1 MKDSEKKYDVIG
13 WGVVAVDDLFHVP
26 ALPKPDSKVMA
37 ISTDRRIGGLTAV
50 ALLAACELGGKAA
63 FAGVLGG
70 DPLSRFVT
78 DALAQGGV
86 DVSHLVMLPDARP
99 VHAVVV
105 VCVKDG
111 SRTIYYTTEKRKPRG
126 SDEMLEDLVD
136 CARTILVDPFSLSE
150 GGEMLEYARK
160 VGVPVIADLE
170 DEYIHAYDDLLPLI
184 DHMVMPIGAAKGM
197 AGTDDPEEAAASL
210 AQGRVAAVVTAGKQG
225 CWFASGDAPSQV
237 GHQPIFEVEARNTT
251 GCGDVFHGAYA
262 LAVAREWTLDKAVE
276 FASAAA
282 AVRAE
287 DSAPTGAVTD
297 CDRVE
302 ELIGRAMV

>member
-1 MKDSEKKYDVIG
+1 MKDSDKKYDVIG

-26 ALPKPDSKVMA
+26 TLAKPDSKVMA

-50 ALLAACELGGKAA
+50 ALLAACELGGKASY
-63 FAGVLGG
+63 AGVLGG

-78 DALAQGGV
+78 DALARGGV
-86 DVSHLVMLPDARP
+86 DVSHVVTLPDARP

-126 SDEMLEDLVD
+126 RDEMLEDLVD
-136 CARTILVDPFSLSE
+136 RSRTLLVDPFSLSD
-150 GGEMLEYARK
+150 GGGMLEYAREAD
-160 VGVPVIADLE
+160 VPVIADLE
-170 DEYIHAYDDLLPLI
+170 DEYIHAYDELLPLI
-184 DHMVMPIGAAKGM
+184 DHMVLPIGAARGM
-197 AGTDDPEEAAASL
+197 AGTDDPEEATRIL
-210 AQGRVAAVVTAGKQG
+210 AQGRRAAVVTAGKQG
-225 CWFASGDAPSQV
+225 CWFASGDDPSQV
-237 GHQPIFEVEARNTT
+237 GHQPIFEVEVRNTT

-262 LAVAREWTLDKAVE
+262 IAIAREWSLDKAVE

-287 DSAPTGAVTD
+287 DSAPTGGVTD
-297 CDRVE
+297 CDRVD
-302 ELIGRAMV
+302 ELLGRATV